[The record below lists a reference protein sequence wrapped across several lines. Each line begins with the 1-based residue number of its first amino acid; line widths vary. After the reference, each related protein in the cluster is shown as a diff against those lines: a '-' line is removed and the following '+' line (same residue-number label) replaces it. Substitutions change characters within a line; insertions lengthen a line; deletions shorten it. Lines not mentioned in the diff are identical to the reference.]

1 MDDDDLLSD
10 WVQSLHDRRERFAVS
25 LYDLVYGEGAWAE
38 LSEQGT
44 DEYVEGVRENYRA
57 DAWEIMLAH
66 PHLMD
71 LEMRV
76 NLAHLGLLKEE
87 D

>member
-10 WVQSLHDRRERFAVS
+10 WVEGLAERKERLAEN
-25 LYDLVYGEGAWAE
+25 LYDLVYGPGQWEFMKADGD
-38 LSEQGT
+38 
-44 DEYVEGVRENYRA
+44 DEYVAASMENYRK
-57 DAWEIMLAH
+57 DAWDIMLAN

-71 LEMRV
+71 LEMRT